1 MNQLRLLLRWF
12 VLIWIAVIAAGP
24 FVWIL
29 VTALKGSEDIFAF
42 PPALLPQDP
51 GIRNFVEVFAI
62 VPFGTYLLN
71 SVLVSLASVVLNLL
85 LASLAAYPLAR
96 MDFRGRRWVFL
107 MILATLMVPEQVTM
121 IPVFR
126 LLLEMGLLDTLA
138 GVVLPTC
145 VSAFGVFLI
154 RQHYRS
160 IPRELDEAAV
170 MDGCS
175 VLGIWWRILVPLS
188 APALATL
195 AVFTFVGTWSS
206 FLWPLIVLQDPARY
220 TLPVGL
226 NALLSAFSA
235 NYKYLAAGAVLTLI
249 PVVAVLLFF
258 QRYLVRGMLAGGV
271 KG

>member
-1 MNQLRLLLRWF
+1 
-12 VLIWIAVIAAGP
+12 
-24 FVWIL
+24 
-29 VTALKGSEDIFAF
+29 
-42 PPALLPQDP
+42 
-51 GIRNFVEVFAI
+51 
-62 VPFGTYLLN
+62 
-71 SVLVSLASVVLNLL
+71 
-85 LASLAAYPLAR
+85 
-96 MDFRGRRWVFL
+96 
-107 MILATLMVPEQVTM
+107 
-121 IPVFR
+121 
-126 LLLEMGLLDTLA
+126 
-138 GVVLPTC
+138 LPTC
-145 VSAFGVFLI
+145 VTAFGVFLI
-154 RQHYRS
+154 RQHYRG

-175 VLGIWWRILVPLS
+175 VVGIWWRILVPLS

-258 QRYLVRGMLAGGV
+258 QRYLVKGMLAGGV

>member
-1 MNQLRLLLRWF
+1 MKIFRLFFRWSALAW
-12 VLIWIAVIAAGP
+12 VVAIAAGP
-24 FVWIL
+24 FAWIL
-29 VTALKGSEDIFAF
+29 VTALKGSEDVFAF
-42 PPALLPQDP
+42 PPSLLPHDP

-71 SVLVSLASVVLNLL
+71 SILVSLASVVLNLL

-96 MDFRGRRWVFL
+96 MDFRGRQWVFL
-107 MILATLMVPEQVTM
+107 LILATMMVPEQVTM

-126 LLLEMGLLDTLA
+126 LLLQMGLLDTLA

-145 VSAFGVFLI
+145 VSAFGVFLM

-188 APALATL
+188 TPALATL
-195 AVFTFVGTWSS
+195 AVFTFVGSWSS
-206 FLWPLIVLQDPARY
+206 FLWPLVVLQDPARY

-258 QRYLVRGMLAGGV
+258 QRYLVKGMLAGGV